1 MIDANDK
8 TKESLEK
15 LLRLQKVRI
24 RVYEKKMNQNK
35 QAYIEAKEEL
45 LKREHEITK
54 IKDEHK
60 DLRLYSDRS
69 DVLESPVKR
78 DYVKVRRYW
87 LNYDLEMHEYY
98 YEQEVE
104 DHDQAK
110 NNYDNARSTWMKA
123 KLKNQKMQEEYN
135 KILVS
140 ISVER

>member
-24 RVYEKKMNQNK
+24 RAYEKKMNQDK
-35 QAYIEAKEEL
+35 QAYISAKEDL
-45 LKREHEITK
+45 MKREQEITK

-60 DLRLYSDRS
+60 DLNVYSDRP

-78 DYVKVRRYW
+78 DFVKVRRFW

-98 YEQEVE
+98 HVQDVE

-110 NNYDNARSTWMKA
+110 SNYDNARSTWMKA

-140 ISVER
+140 INIER